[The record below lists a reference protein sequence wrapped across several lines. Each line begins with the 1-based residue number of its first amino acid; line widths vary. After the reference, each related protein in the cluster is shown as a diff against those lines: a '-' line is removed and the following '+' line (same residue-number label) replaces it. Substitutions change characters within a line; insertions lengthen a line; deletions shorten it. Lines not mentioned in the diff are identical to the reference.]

1 MEDQRAAIV
10 DLLINKSIVKQDIA
24 DYSEQVF
31 ASFKEEMKIEL
42 DELRKSISDERV
54 RLRMDEKSSHEF
66 IVYIGSDVLVFQLH
80 SNVFRL
86 PDENPLWKTDY
97 MQENGANGY
106 FGIINIYNFLAESF
120 EKNRYRDLGYLI
132 GRIFLNHNEHFMVE
146 GKGQLGFLFRDLP
159 NSTISKDIIRHIIQ
173 CSMSFAID
181 FELITP
187 PYELTQEVSVLEVQ
201 ALSSDIQVATGKR
214 LGFKFGLE
222 NEDIF

>member
-24 DYSEQVF
+24 DYSEQDF

-120 EKNRYRDLGYLI
+120 EKNRNR
-132 GRIFLNHNEHFMVE
+132 
-146 GKGQLGFLFRDLP
+146 
-159 NSTISKDIIRHIIQ
+159 SKDVDYNFDPALDSNMVDSLNSLKIAGDIRGQGIK
-173 CSMSFAID
+173 SLD
-181 FELITP
+181 
-187 PYELTQEVSVLEVQ
+187 
-201 ALSSDIQVATGKR
+201 
-214 LGFKFGLE
+214 
-222 NEDIF
+222 